1 LGRPRSRRGSFH
13 WRRSTV
19 GARSTAETS
28 RVEDVPPH
36 PRSTRNL
43 QPATFASHPSPLA
56 SSPLASRRAPYAKTL
71 EVGTSSEQAWILPPA
86 TFDGWR
92 QIHGG
97 DFKGPGRST
106 SPTFNAQ
113 PATCNLRLSPLAS
126 RLISSR
132 LSPRALRQDPRGWDV
147 LGAGVDPS
155 TGDVRRLAPDPRRR
169 LQGSGTFHLTHVQ
182 RATCNLQPATCNL
195 QPATCNLQP
204 ATCNLQPATFASSLI
219 TPPPVP
225 PASHLWRPARRRRRA
240 GAG

>member
-1 LGRPRSRRGSFH
+1 MQRFYGRRSTFNLPTFNPRAPRLSPHLLSPLAARLTPRPSRLGRPRSRRGSFH
-13 WRRSTV
+13 RRRSTV

-28 RVEDVPPH
+28 RVRDVPPH

-43 QPATFASHPSPLA
+43 QPATCNLRL
-56 SSPLASRRAPYAKTL
+56 SPLASRRIPSRCIPSRRIPSRLTPRIPRLTPCAKTL

-97 DFKGPGRST
+97 DLTGRERST
-106 SPTFNAQ
+106 SPTFNAR
-113 PATCNLRLSPLAS
+113 PATCNLQP
-126 RLISSR
+126 
-132 LSPRALRQDPRGWDV
+132 
-147 LGAGVDPS
+147 
-155 TGDVRRLAPDPRRR
+155 
-169 LQGSGTFHLTHVQ
+169 
-182 RATCNLQPATCNL
+182 ATCNLQPATCNL

-225 PASHLWRPARRRRRA
+225 PASRLWRPAHRRRRA
-240 GAG
+240 DAG

>member
-1 LGRPRSRRGSFH
+1 MQRFYGRRSTFNLPTFNPRAPRLSPHLLSPLAARLTPRPSRLGRPRSRRGSFH
-13 WRRSTV
+13 RRRSTV

-28 RVEDVPPH
+28 RVRDVPPH

-113 PATCNLRLSPLAS
+113 PATCNL
-126 RLISSR
+126 
-132 LSPRALRQDPRGWDV
+132 
-147 LGAGVDPS
+147 
-155 TGDVRRLAPDPRRR
+155 
-169 LQGSGTFHLTHVQ
+169 
-182 RATCNLQPATCNL
+182 

-225 PASHLWRPARRRRRA
+225 PASRLWRPAHRRRRA
-240 GAG
+240 DAG

>member
-1 LGRPRSRRGSFH
+1 MQRFYGRRSTFNLPTFNPRAPRLSPHLLSPLAARLTPRPSRLGRPRSRRGSFH
-13 WRRSTV
+13 RRRSTV

-28 RVEDVPPH
+28 RVRDVPPH

-113 PATCNLRLSPLAS
+113 PATCNL
-126 RLISSR
+126 
-132 LSPRALRQDPRGWDV
+132 
-147 LGAGVDPS
+147 
-155 TGDVRRLAPDPRRR
+155 
-169 LQGSGTFHLTHVQ
+169 
-182 RATCNLQPATCNL
+182 

>member
-1 LGRPRSRRGSFH
+1 MQRFYGRRSTFNLPTFDPRAPRLSPHLLSPLAARLTPRPSRLGRPRSRRGSFH
-13 WRRSTV
+13 RRRSTV

-28 RVEDVPPH
+28 RVRDVPPH

-43 QPATFASHPSPLA
+43 QPATFASRPSPLA

-113 PATCNLRLSPLAS
+113 PATCNL
-126 RLISSR
+126 
-132 LSPRALRQDPRGWDV
+132 
-147 LGAGVDPS
+147 
-155 TGDVRRLAPDPRRR
+155 
-169 LQGSGTFHLTHVQ
+169 
-182 RATCNLQPATCNL
+182 